1 MATFS
6 QKEFLWDK
14 MYNSVTVFIERKSG
28 LGESFSQEMI
38 NDFRAIEQQSNRA
51 IEQFRR
57 NIGKKNPE
65 EIDFDEAMNF
75 YRDMENKYKSMPD
88 KW

>member
-1 MATFS
+1 MATFN
-6 QKEFLWDK
+6 QKEFLWDD
-14 MYNSVTVFIERKSG
+14 MYSSVMALIHKKNG

-38 NDFRAIEQQSNRA
+38 NDFRA

-75 YRDMENKYKSMPD
+75 YRDIENKYKSMPN

>member
-1 MATFS
+1 MATFDE
-6 QKEFLWDK
+6 KEFLWDD
-14 MYNSVTVFIERKSG
+14 MYSSVKALIHKKKG
-28 LGESFSQEMI
+28 IDESSSQERI
-38 NDFRAIEQQSNRA
+38 SDFRALR
-51 IEQFRR
+51 QFRR

>member
-1 MATFS
+1 MATFDE
-6 QKEFLWDK
+6 KEFLWDD
-14 MYNSVTVFIERKSG
+14 MYNSVTVFIERKNG

-38 NDFRAIEQQSNRA
+38 NDFRALR
-51 IEQFRR
+51 QFRL
-57 NIGKKNPE
+57 NIGTKNPE

-75 YRDMENKYKSMPD
+75 YRDLKNKYKSMPN

>member
-1 MATFS
+1 MATFN
-6 QKEFLWDK
+6 QKEFLWDD
-14 MYNSVTVFIERKSG
+14 MYSSVMALIHKKKE

-38 NDFRAIEQQSNRA
+38 NDFRA

>member
-1 MATFS
+1 MATFN
-6 QKEFLWDK
+6 QKEFLWDD
-14 MYNSVTVFIERKSG
+14 MYSSVLTFIERKSG
-28 LGESFSQEMI
+28 LDESFSQEMI
-38 NDFRAIEQQSNRA
+38 NDFRAIEQ
-51 IEQFRR
+51 FRYD
-57 NIGKKNPE
+57 IGGKNPE

>member
-1 MATFS
+1 MATFN
-6 QKEFLWDK
+6 QKEFLWDE
-14 MYNSVTVFIERKSG
+14 MYSSVMALIHKKNG

-38 NDFRAIEQQSNRA
+38 NDFRA

-75 YRDMENKYKSMPD
+75 YRDIENKYKSMPN

>member
-1 MATFS
+1 MATFDE
-6 QKEFLWDK
+6 KEFLWDD
-14 MYNSVTVFIERKSG
+14 MYSSVKALIHKKKG
-28 LGESFSQEMI
+28 IDESSSQERI
-38 NDFRAIEQQSNRA
+38 SDFRALR
-51 IEQFRR
+51 QFRR

-75 YRDMENKYKSMPD
+75 YRDMENKYKLMPN

>member
-1 MATFS
+1 MATFDE
-6 QKEFLWDK
+6 KEFLWDD
-14 MYNSVTVFIERKSG
+14 MYNSVMALIHKKKE

-38 NDFRAIEQQSNRA
+38 NDFRA

-75 YRDMENKYKSMPD
+75 YRDMENKYKSIPD

>member
-1 MATFS
+1 MATFDE
-6 QKEFLWDK
+6 KEFLWDD
-14 MYNSVTVFIERKSG
+14 MYNSVTVFIERKNG

-38 NDFRAIEQQSNRA
+38 NDFRALR
-51 IEQFRR
+51 QFRR
-57 NIGKKNPE
+57 KIGGKNPE

-75 YRDMENKYKSMPD
+75 YRDLKNKYKSMPN

>member
-1 MATFS
+1 MATFN
-6 QKEFLWDK
+6 QKEFLWYE
-14 MYNSVTVFIERKSG
+14 MYSSVLTFIERKSG
-28 LGESFSQEMI
+28 LDEKFSQEML
-38 NDFRAIEQQSNRA
+38 NDFRVLEL
-51 IEQFRR
+51 FRR
-57 NIGKKNPE
+57 EIGEKNPE

>member
-1 MATFS
+1 MATFN
-6 QKEFLWDK
+6 QKEFLWDE
-14 MYNSVTVFIERKSG
+14 MYSSVMALIHKKNG

-38 NDFRAIEQQSNRA
+38 NDFRA

-75 YRDMENKYKSMPD
+75 YRDMENKYKSMPN

>member
-1 MATFS
+1 MATFDE
-6 QKEFLWDK
+6 KEFLWDD

-51 IEQFRR
+51 IEQQSNRA
-57 NIGKKNPE
+57 IQT
-65 EIDFDEAMNF
+65 
-75 YRDMENKYKSMPD
+75 
-88 KW
+88 

>member
-38 NDFRAIEQQSNRA
+38 NDFRAIEQ
-51 IEQFRR
+51 
-57 NIGKKNPE
+57 
-65 EIDFDEAMNF
+65 
-75 YRDMENKYKSMPD
+75 
-88 KW
+88 

>member
-1 MATFS
+1 MATFN
-6 QKEFLWDK
+6 QKEFLWYE
-14 MYNSVTVFIERKSG
+14 MYSSVLTFIERKSG
-28 LGESFSQEMI
+28 LDESFSEEMI
-38 NDFRAIEQQSNRA
+38 NDFRAIEQ
-51 IEQFRR
+51 FRYD
-57 NIGKKNPE
+57 IGGKNPE

>member
-1 MATFS
+1 MATFN
-6 QKEFLWDK
+6 QKEFLWDD
-14 MYNSVTVFIERKSG
+14 MYCSVKALIHRKKG

-38 NDFRAIEQQSNRA
+38 NDFRALR
-51 IEQFRR
+51 QFRR
-57 NIGKKNPE
+57 KIGGKNPE

-75 YRDMENKYKSMPD
+75 YRDMENKYKSIPD

>member
-1 MATFS
+1 MATFDE
-6 QKEFLWDK
+6 KEFLWDD

>member
-1 MATFS
+1 MTTFDE
-6 QKEFLWDK
+6 KEILWDK
-14 MYNSVTVFIERKSG
+14 MYCSVKAFIHGKSG
-28 LGESFSQEMI
+28 LGESFSQEII
-38 NDFRAIEQQSNRA
+38 NDFRAL
-51 IEQFRR
+51 EQFRYG
-57 NIGKKNPE
+57 IGEKNPE

>member
-6 QKEFLWDK
+6 QKEFLWDE
-14 MYNSVTVFIERKSG
+14 MYNSVTILIERKRG
-28 LGESFSQEMI
+28 GNESFSQEMLS
-38 NDFRAIEQQSNRA
+38 DFRAL
-51 IEQFRR
+51 EQFRYE
-57 NIGKKNPE
+57 ISGKNPE

-75 YRDMENKYKSMPD
+75 YRDIENKYKSMPN